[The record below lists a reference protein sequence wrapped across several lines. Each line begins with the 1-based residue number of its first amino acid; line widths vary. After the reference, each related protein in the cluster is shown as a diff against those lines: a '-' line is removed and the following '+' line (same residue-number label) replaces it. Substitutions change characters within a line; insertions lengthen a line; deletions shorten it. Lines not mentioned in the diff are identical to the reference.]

1 MLLAGNRQNVA
12 SAPTTDSA
20 SRRNSDM
27 EDPMLVLTR
36 RGGESVRI
44 GDDVTVTV
52 LEDRGRPV
60 RLGIDAPKEIPVH
73 RAEVHERIREGM
85 SQDSASPRS
94 PAAKPTAP

>member
-20 SRRNSDM
+20 LRRNSDT
-27 EDPMLVLTR
+27 EDLMLVLTR

-52 LEDRGRPV
+52 LEDGGRPV

-73 RAEVHERIREGM
+73 REEVHERIREGM
-85 SQDSASPRS
+85 SQDAASPRS
-94 PAAKPTAP
+94 PAAKRSAP

>member
-20 SRRNSDM
+20 SRRNSDT

-52 LEDRGRPV
+52 LEDGGRPV

-73 RAEVHERIREGM
+73 REEVGLARNALPRGARVRVVALGTRI
-85 SQDSASPRS
+85 DPL
-94 PAAKPTAP
+94 